1 MQLQELKKLV
11 EYEAV
16 GTLMATRYCEGWV
29 LVALKEAV
37 SEDTSLAV
45 DDFALELA
53 RGGIRKFMTLDAVAK
68 LVKSELYNAKFTVF

>member
-16 GTLMATRYCEGWV
+16 GTLMATSYGDGWV
-29 LVALKEAV
+29 LIALKDNEQEKPA
-37 SEDTSLAV
+37 SNDC
-45 DDFALELA
+45 ALQLD

-68 LVKSELYNAKFTVF
+68 LVKSELHNSTFTVC